1 MAKSNHIYR
10 PGSRNPNYRNDGKIS
25 ENRLAWIR
33 TNIGQAVILYYE
45 DHEEEP
51 EEEDNTEDST
61 EVKTEK
67 IEYGPTVRLMLPQ
80 PRGRALLSDI
90 TSLTMDELT
99 MLREFYNLL
108 FDLAEPSVIERDR
121 IAKDAYSEG
130 DDSYARSYRPVG
142 QFIVRKG
149 TLRANS
155 ESVQR
160 RLESLLDGTGD
171 RRGFRRGVRGDG
183 TELAPGESQEDG
195 TQNDGTTPD
204 KPESI
209 REVGGMGTDP
219 DGVQRTSTGEGNAT
233 PST

>member
-1 MAKSNHIYR
+1 MAKSNHVYR
-10 PGSRNPNYRNDGKIS
+10 PGSRNPNFRNDGKIS

-45 DHEEEP
+45 DRVEVSEEE
-51 EEEDNTEDST
+51 EEHDAEG
-61 EVKTEK
+61 K
-67 IEYGPTVRLMLPQ
+67 INKVEYGPTVRLMIPQ
-80 PRGRALLSDI
+80 PRGKAFFSDI

-108 FDLAEPSVIERDR
+108 FDLAEPSVKERDR

-142 QFIVRKG
+142 QFVVRKG
-149 TLRANS
+149 TLGPNS

-171 RRGFRRGVRGDG
+171 RRGLRRGVRGDS

-195 TQNDGTTPD
+195 AQDNGTTPD
-204 KPESI
+204 ESEGI
-209 REVGGMGTDP
+209 REVGRLGDDSG
-219 DGVQRTSTGEGNAT
+219 GLQRTSTSEGDAS
-233 PST
+233 PSA